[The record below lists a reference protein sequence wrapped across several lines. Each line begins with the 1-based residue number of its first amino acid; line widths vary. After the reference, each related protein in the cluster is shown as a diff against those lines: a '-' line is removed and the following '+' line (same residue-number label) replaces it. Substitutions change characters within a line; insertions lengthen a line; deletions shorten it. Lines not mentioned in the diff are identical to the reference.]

1 MSHNVPTNFKYTK
14 THEWVRVDSDDV
26 VTIGI
31 TDHAQSSLGDMVFVE
46 LPEVGNTV
54 EVGSECGVIES
65 VKSASDLYAPISGE
79 VIAINSEV
87 IDTPSLL
94 NTDPQDTGWL
104 MQVRLSDKSQL
115 DNLLDSEAYS
125 AILEE
130 CDH

>member
-1 MSHNVPTNFKYTK
+1 MSNNVPTNLQYTK

-46 LPEVGNTV
+46 LPEVGSTIDS
-54 EVGSECGVIES
+54 GSECGVIES
-65 VKSASDLYAPISGE
+65 VKSASDLYAPLGGE
-79 VIAINSEV
+79 VIAVNSEV

-94 NTDPQDTGWL
+94 NTDPQGAGWL
-104 MQVRLSDKSQL
+104 MQVRLNDKSQL
-115 DNLLDSEAYS
+115 ANLLDSDAYS